1 MSRKGG
7 IILTFTS
14 SPVLNILIMILIA
27 LAIIVGFN
35 LANIYYLKKLNV
47 NKWLLLGVAIVTFI
61 IAFAL
66 SSMYP
71 NTWWQLIPLVISL
84 SCFMWFIEVRRRK
97 DKSPKDSKKV
107 VMKAKAK
114 PSRAKK
120 SKITANE
127 KKQETGKKGK

>member
-1 MSRKGG
+1 M
-7 IILTFTS
+7 TFTS
-14 SPVLNILIMILIA
+14 SPILNILIMILIA

-47 NKWLLLGVAIVTFI
+47 NKWLLLGIAIVTFV

-66 SSMYP
+66 SSAYP

-114 PSRAKK
+114 PNRAKK
-120 SKITANE
+120 PDTTANAN
-127 KKQETGKKGK
+127 KQDNVKKGK